1 MKIRRAIAIV
11 ATYVVAVLVALA
23 VPVTQLRT
31 VETVT
36 EKCCCPDP
44 NNCHCPHDK
53 GGSTEP
59 QMRNCHRISHDVMAP
74 ELPAFGAPDLALAA
88 PVIRVIEMPVI
99 AYAAPHPAP
108 AARRP
113 EAPS

>member
-36 EKCCCPDP
+36 ERCCCPDP
-44 NNCHCPHDK
+44 DNCHCPPVK
-53 GGSTEP
+53 SGTQP
-59 QMRNCHRISHDVMAP
+59 QMRNCHRISHDVVAP
-74 ELPAFGAPDLALAA
+74 VLPAFDPPSVAIAQPQRV
-88 PVIRVIEMPVI
+88 VIATPVI
-99 AYAAPHPAP
+99 ARAEPHPAP
-108 AARRP
+108 AGRRP
-113 EAPS
+113 DAPS